1 MSLKERCGKQ
11 IGKGYWG
18 LVYQDIKHK
27 NRVIKRTAV
36 SAMLNYERLIKEE
49 QRPYLI
55 KVYKIE
61 QDSLLLYV
69 NLEKIDTMYDD
80 LKYDD

>member
-18 LVYQDIKHK
+18 AVYQDIKHK

-36 SAMLNYERLIKEE
+36 SSMLNYERLMKEE
-49 QRPYLI
+49 
-55 KVYKIE
+55 
-61 QDSLLLYV
+61 
-69 NLEKIDTMYDD
+69 
-80 LKYDD
+80 